1 MSLDQ
6 LNGASADEV
15 AGLLR
20 QCCTCEA
27 WIERVVQQRPFASAQ
42 ELQRTADRAWIDL
55 AEGDYLQA
63 FEGHPKIGDINSL
76 QAKYANTKALAAGE
90 QSAVDNAGE
99 DVIAALA
106 QGNSEYEQKFGFI
119 FIVCATGKSA
129 GEMLALLQARL
140 PNDRE
145 LELLNAAEEQRK
157 IFQIRLEKLL

>member
-6 LNGASADEV
+6 LNGASADE
-15 AGLLR
+15 AARLLR
-20 QCCTCEA
+20 QCCTSET
-27 WIERVVQQRPFASAQ
+27 WIDRMVQQRPFASAQ

-119 FIVCATGKSA
+119 FIVCASGKSA
-129 GEMLALLQARL
+129 SEMLALLQARL

-145 LELLNAAEEQRK
+145 LELRNAAQEQRK